1 MSATPEDLRC
11 LLCALGD
18 HLRDRIMA
26 ERAEK
31 TVTGLAAVAA
41 HSSADTIY
49 AIDKISEAAISE
61 WFTRAWPPT
70 EPVQVIMEGIE
81 ETGGLCFPSGTP
93 PNRTKWK
100 CLLDPIDGT
109 RCIMYDKRSAWTLSG
124 IAPQRGD
131 DTRLSD
137 IVVAAMTELPTT
149 KQWRSDQISAVRGQG
164 LRMESTNILD
174 GSRHPL
180 TLAPSTAT
188 DFRHGFS
195 WMAKYF
201 PEGRTLTSQI
211 EERLWDELVGVGR
224 EASPVI
230 FEDQYLS
237 TAGAFYELIA
247 GHDRM
252 VGDLRPLVY
261 ARLDLEFSLLCHPYD
276 VCTAL
281 LLEEA
286 GVIYEHPL
294 GGFPDAPLD
303 TTTGIGWVAYA
314 NPLLAAQ
321 ARPVLQKVLRQFLA

>member
-1 MSATPEDLRC
+1 VTPIV
-11 LLCALGD
+11 LLILVGMWAAVLLPPY
-18 HLRDRIMA
+18 LRDRNDNKA
-26 ERAEK
+26 AGAQSPVSNKLNSLSRSFGHRDRSGYLP
-31 TVTGLAAVAA
+31 VT
-41 HSSADTIY
+41 SS
-49 AIDKISEAAISE
+49 SLGS
-61 WFTRAWPPT
+61 
-70 EPVQVIMEGIE
+70 
-81 ETGGLCFPSGTP
+81 
-93 PNRTKWK
+93 
-100 CLLDPIDGT
+100 
-109 RCIMYDKRSAWTLSG
+109 
-124 IAPQRGD
+124 PQQAG
-131 DTRLSD
+131 SP
-137 IVVAAMTELPTT
+137 LP
-149 KQWRSDQISAVRGQG
+149 A
-164 LRMESTNILD
+164 

-237 TAGAFYELIA
+237 TAGAFYELLA

-261 ARLDLEFSLLCHPYD
+261 ARLDLEFSLVCHPYD
-276 VCTAL
+276 VCIAL

-286 GVIYEHPL
+286 GVLYEHPL

-303 TTTGIGWVAYA
+303 TTSGIAWVAYA
-314 NPLLAAQ
+314 NPFLAAQ
-321 ARPVLQKVLRQFLA
+321 ARPILQKVLRQFLA